1 MIDRVLV
8 ICVGNICR
16 SPMAE
21 GLLREALPDCRLSS
35 AGLGALVG
43 HPADPIA
50 IELMQAR
57 GVDIGGHRA
66 RQLHGAMMVESD
78 LVLVMELNQQRHLE
92 KQYPLA
98 RGKIFRV
105 CESLKTDVADPY
117 RQGRGA
123 FEEALGLIAQGVESW
138 TARINGLGRARVRR
152 SGS

>member
-21 GLLREALPDCRLSS
+21 GLLREALSDRKLSS

-66 RQLHGAMMVESD
+66 RQLQGTMMAESD

-92 KQYPLA
+92 QQYPLA
-98 RGKIFRV
+98 RGKIFRL
-105 CESLKTDVADPY
+105 CENIRADVADPY
-117 RQGRGA
+117 RQGRKE
-123 FEEALGLIAQGVESW
+123 FEEALRLIAQGVESW
-138 TARINGLGRARVRR
+138 TLRINALGAGKRQPAV
-152 SGS
+152 

>member
-1 MIDRVLV
+1 MIERVLV

-21 GLLREALPDCRLSS
+21 GLLKEALPDCTLSS

-66 RQLHGAMMVESD
+66 RQLQGAMMVESD

-92 KQYPLA
+92 QQYPLA
-98 RGKIFRV
+98 RGKIFRL
-105 CESLKTDVADPY
+105 CESIRADVADPY
-117 RQGRGA
+117 RQGRKE
-123 FEEALGLIAQGVESW
+123 FEEALRLIAQGVESW
-138 TARINGLGRARVRR
+138 TARINALDARTRQPGV
-152 SGS
+152 